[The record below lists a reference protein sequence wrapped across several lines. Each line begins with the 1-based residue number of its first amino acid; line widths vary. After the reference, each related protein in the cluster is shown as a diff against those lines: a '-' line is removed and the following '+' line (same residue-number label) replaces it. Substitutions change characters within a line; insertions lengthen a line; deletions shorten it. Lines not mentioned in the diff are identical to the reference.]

1 MSSFSEDTMLIP
13 QIHITPRGL
22 LIKARA
28 ADFPSLADFEPFIDL
43 KPAGLAPSVAGTLD
57 AFEPIGRAA

>member
-1 MSSFSEDTMLIP
+1 MQIS

-22 LIKARA
+22 LVKARA
-28 ADFPSLADFEPFIDL
+28 ADFPSLADLEPFIDL
-43 KPAGLAPSVAGTLD
+43 KPAGLAPSVAGKLE